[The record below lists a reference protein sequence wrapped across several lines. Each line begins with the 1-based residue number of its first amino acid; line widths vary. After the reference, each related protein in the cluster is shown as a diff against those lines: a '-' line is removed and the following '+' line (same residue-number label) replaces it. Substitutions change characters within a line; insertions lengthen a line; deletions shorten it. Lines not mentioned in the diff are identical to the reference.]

1 MEYRNLLEE
10 YGLIKTRI
18 KFPIYDE
25 YSTITGTKS
34 VTENLGYVKGGASD
48 TAKIII
54 NAIASLYDTYEL
66 DANNTT
72 ISYKMS
78 LKDFITEQAITEEEI
93 TIITP
98 AGTMWQITLQ
108 NVDQLGNESKS
119 NIGYISG
126 DLTPNKARI
135 FDRLSRALTNLS
147 TNTYKDT
154 LTEAIFKPYKEG

>member
-1 MEYRNLLEE
+1 MEYQNLLDD

-18 KFPIYDE
+18 KFPVYDE
-25 YSTITGTKS
+25 YGTITGTKRI
-34 VTENLGYVKGGASD
+34 TEALGYVKGGTSD

-54 NAIASLYDTYEL
+54 NAFTSLYETYEL

-72 ISYKMS
+72 VTYSTTLNDY
-78 LKDFITEQAITEEEI
+78 FTEQAAIQEEI
-93 TIITP
+93 TINTP
-98 AGTMWQITLQ
+98 NGTTWQMTLQ
-108 NVDQLGNESKS
+108 NINQLGDISES

-154 LTEAIFKPYKEG
+154 KIEAIFKPYKEG